1 MGTTP
6 RSGRHSIRAID
17 GIKASAPLQVSPDG
31 GLVNNDILVEKKM
44 EKEADLLFT
53 VTVGIPFWGLG
64 EHEPLIIA
72 LFLPVVS
79 FSNWRGAW
87 TIKEIDWTYGT
98 TRVVDLEF
106 KQ

>member
-6 RSGRHSIRAID
+6 RSGRD
-17 GIKASAPLQVSPDG
+17 GIRDIDESTASSSLQVSPYG
-31 GLVNNDILVEKKM
+31 GPLNNDVFRRKQM
-44 EKEADLLFT
+44 GKEADFLFT
-53 VTVGIPFWGLG
+53 VIVGIPFWGLG